1 MSEMPLRILI
11 ADAQPI
17 FIKGL
22 LQIFEAHQNSLP
34 TQIVGTANSAS
45 ELFRLMP
52 ERKPEIVI
60 LDLNLPD
67 LDGLDLLATWK
78 EKQYECLSMVMS
90 IYEDPKV
97 IKSVFRYGVDGY
109 MLKRCQPHEIV
120 TAIKNLMMGERY
132 LGVGLSLTNGS
143 GLHSRMIKD
152 GKICHSFEQKF
163 VMKYKLTH
171 REMEILKLIGMA
183 KTNKE
188 IGQELF
194 ISDQTVSVHRKNI
207 MRKLNV
213 SSTAALIRMVYEYS
227 LV

>member
-1 MSEMPLRILI
+1 MSEIPLRILI

-17 FIKGL
+17 FVKGL
-22 LQIFEAHQNSLP
+22 LQIFEAYQKTLP
-34 TQIVGTANSAS
+34 TQIVGTAHTAS

-52 ERKPEIVI
+52 ERKPEIVVM
-60 LDLNLPD
+60 DLNFPD
-67 LDGLDLLATWK
+67 LDGLDLLSAWN
-78 EKQYECLSMVMS
+78 EKKYESLSLVVS
-90 IYEDPKV
+90 IYDDAKV
-97 IKSVFRYGVDGY
+97 IKSVFRFGVDGY
-109 MLKRCQPHEIV
+109 MLKRCQPNEII

-152 GKICHSFEQKF
+152 GKICQSFEQKF
-163 VMKYKLTH
+163 IQKYNLTH
-171 REMEILKLIGMA
+171 REMEVLKLIGQA
-183 KTNKE
+183 KTNRE

-194 ISDQTVSVHRKNI
+194 ISEQTVSVHRKNI

-213 SSTAALIRMVYEYS
+213 SSTASLIRMVYEYS

>member
-1 MSEMPLRILI
+1 MSEIPLRILI

-17 FIKGL
+17 FVKGL
-22 LQIFEAHQNSLP
+22 LQIFEAHQKSLP
-34 TQIVGTANSAS
+34 TQIVGTAYSAN
-45 ELFRLMP
+45 ELFKLMP
-52 ERKPEIVI
+52 ERKPEIVV

-67 LDGLDLLATWK
+67 LDGLDLLAAWK
-78 EKQYECLSMVMS
+78 EKHYECLSLVLS
-90 IYEDPKV
+90 IYEDSKV

-109 MLKRCQPHEIV
+109 MLKRCQTHEIIL
-120 TAIKNLMMGERY
+120 AIRSLMMGERY

-152 GKICHSFEQKF
+152 GKICQSFEQKF
-163 VMKYKLTH
+163 IMKYKLTH

-188 IGQELF
+188 IGRELY

-213 SSTAALIRMVYEYS
+213 SSTASLIRMVYEYS